1 MRWDHS
7 PFQRFLTYLLLILGG
22 LSFVLPFL
30 WMIGT
35 ALKPDDQ
42 LFSASPIP
50 WPPRLMN
57 FPDAINAFPFLL
69 YTGNTMI
76 ITGLCIVGTAFS
88 SAIVGY
94 AFGRLHWPGRD
105 LLFVVLL
112 ATMMIP
118 PQVTMVPV
126 FLLFRE
132 LGWYNTFLPLTVPA
146 FLGGG
151 AFYIFLMRQFFRT
164 LPKELEEAALI
175 DGCSHFQIFWHIML
189 PLTKPALATVSLFTF
204 IAAWND
210 FMTPLI
216 YLSDERRYTLALGLQ
231 SFLNENLTEW
241 NLLMAASTLAM
252 LPIIILFFYGQ
263 RFFVEG
269 IALTGTK
276 G

>member
-1 MRWDHS
+1 MMRPTPLLH
-7 PFQRFLTYLLLILGG
+7 RIIVYTLLVAGGICFL
-22 LSFVLPFL
+22 LPFL

-35 ALKPDDQ
+35 SLKADDQ
-42 LFSASPIP
+42 LFEQSPVP
-50 WPPRLMN
+50 SPVRWVNYPN
-57 FPDAINAFPFLL
+57 AINAFPFLL
-69 YTGNTMI
+69 YTRNTLI
-76 ITGLCIVGTAFS
+76 VTALCIVGSVFS
-88 SAIVGY
+88 GAMVGY
-94 AFGRLHWPGRD
+94 AFARLRWPGRD
-105 LLFVVLL
+105 AFFLILM

-118 PQVTMVPV
+118 PQVTMIPV

-151 AFYIFLMRQFFRT
+151 AFFIFLMRQFFRT
-164 LPKELEEAALI
+164 LPRDLEEAALI
-175 DGCSHFQIFWHIML
+175 DGCGHFQTFWHIML
-189 PLTKPALATVSLFTF
+189 PLTKPALATVGLFTF

-216 YLSDERRYTLALGLQ
+216 YLSEESRYTLALGLQ
-231 SFLNENLTEW
+231 SFLTENLTEW

-252 LPIIILFFYGQ
+252 LPLIVVFFIGQ

-269 IALTGTK
+269 IAITGSK